1 MSEDAVISLP
11 QKVPLKA
18 HYDVSVTFMAVGPQC
33 SAFITSK
40 GLMFASGKNHTK
52 RLLLREST
60 SHIFMPCKVPAP
72 VAQVA
77 FTGKGHTVLL
87 QSNGQILTLSKGLLK
102 EVRGLDSNDIQ
113 CVSAFDAGDGG
124 QKGLCVTKE
133 GHVFNWNMT
142 NTEDFIKAEKL
153 GFDSQLVSENC
164 VNLSVS
170 KNHFII
176 AYKK

>member
-11 QKVPLKA
+11 RKVPLKA
-18 HYDVSVTFMAVGPQC
+18 HYDVTFMAVGHQC

-52 RLLLREST
+52 RLLLSEST

-87 QSNGQILTLSKGLLK
+87 QSNGQILTLSKGHLK

-113 CVSAFDAGDGG
+113 CVSAFDGDGG

-142 NTEDFIKAEKL
+142 STDDFIKAEKL
-153 GFDSQLVSENC
+153 YLDSKLVSEQC

-170 KNHFII
+170 KNHFIV